1 VVVTRAGTVLFLIA
15 LVPAAAPL
23 AAQAPGLPI
32 RGGGVIPGV
41 EVGASVGFTGENSRT
56 GDGTAFAAS
65 LAWGTGRFGLTGTAG
80 VMDRAADGSDVTLG
94 ALASFRIIGDQ
105 LQTFALTA
113 FGGIGYFDQP
123 PYDPGTLAQYAPP
136 GPGQFGDYYVP
147 VGVDVSLTIPTPVM
161 TIRPW
166 LAPRYEFES
175 VDKGV
180 ASSSEATFAGSAGV
194 DLRFVKGFG
203 LRVMWD
209 KVDGRDQTIG
219 LGAAYHF

>member
-1 VVVTRAGTVLFLIA
+1 MTMARTMWLPLA
-15 LVPAAAPL
+15 LVLAAAPA

-32 RGGGVIPGV
+32 RGGGVLPGV
-41 EVGASVGFTGENSRT
+41 EIGATVGFTGEDSRT

-80 VMDRAADGSDVTLG
+80 VMDRSAGGSDLTLG
-94 ALASFRIIGDQ
+94 ALAAFRIIGDQ

-113 FGGIGYFDQP
+113 FGGYGYFEQP
-123 PYDPGTLAQYAPP
+123 DYDPETLAQFAPP
-136 GPGQFGDYYVP
+136 GPGEFGSGYFP
-147 VGVDVSLTIPTPVM
+147 VGLDFSLTIPTPVL

-166 LAPRYEFES
+166 LSPRYEFES
-175 VDKGV
+175 VDRG
-180 ASSSEATFAGSAGV
+180 AANSSEATFAGSAGV

-209 KVDGRDQTIG
+209 KADGRDQTIG
-219 LGAAYHF
+219 LSAAYHF